1 MTFDT
6 SLSCAQSLDQQDPL
20 QAFQQEFLF
29 PQHNGKKAIYFC
41 GNSLGLQANGVKG
54 AIDQVL
60 REWGEQGVESWF
72 KGDQPWL
79 KVQERMQ
86 GPLAKVVGAL
96 PEEVIV
102 MNTLTVNIHLL
113 LGSFYQPTSTRFKVI
128 MEAGAFPSDQY
139 AVAAQVSKL
148 GFDPAEAIIEV
159 KPRAGEELLHT
170 EDIIAAIEAAGE
182 SLALTMLGGINYYTG
197 QLYDLAAITTASH
210 SVGAYA
216 GFDLAHAAG
225 NVPMSLHD
233 WGVDF
238 AVWCSYKY
246 LNGGPGG
253 PSGVFLHNKH
263 GDDPNFPR
271 LAGWWGYQE
280 SGRFLMR
287 KDFVPSKGAAGLQI
301 STPQMLAFAPHW
313 VSLEVVERAGV
324 QRMFDKSKRLTAYLE
339 YLLHQLNAKGAAL
352 HIITPTDPAARG
364 SQLSIYFEQNGKA
377 LFDYISENGV
387 ICDWREDNLSLSG
400 GGVIRVAPVP
410 LYNSFQEVYE
420 FIALIQQYLQ
430 LDSHSGVAANPSQ
443 NPIQP

>member
-6 SLSCAQSLDQQDPL
+6 SLSFAQSLDQQDPL
-20 QAFQQEFLF
+20 QVFQEEFLF
-29 PQHNGKKAIYFC
+29 PEHQGEKAIYFC
-41 GNSLGLQANGVKG
+41 GNSLGLQAKGVK
-54 AIDQVL
+54 AAVDQVL
-60 REWGEQGVESWF
+60 KEWEDQGVESWF
-72 KGDQPWL
+72 KGARPWL
-79 KVQERMQ
+79 KVHERMQ
-86 GPLAKVVGAL
+86 APLAEVVGAM

-113 LGSFYQPTSTRFKVI
+113 LGSFYRPTPNRFKVL

-148 GFDPAEAIIEV
+148 GFDPQEAIIEV
-159 KPRAGEELLHT
+159 HPREGEELLHT
-170 EDIIAAIEAAGE
+170 EDIIAAIHEAGD
-182 SLALTMLGGINYYTG
+182 SLALVMLGGINYYTG
-197 QLYDLAAITTASH
+197 QFYDLAAITAASH
-210 SVGAYA
+210 SIGAYA

-225 NVPMSLHD
+225 NVPLSLHD

-253 PSGVFLHNKH
+253 PSGVFLHNRH
-263 GDDPNFPR
+263 GDDPDFPR

-287 KDFVPSKGAAGLQI
+287 KEFVPSKGAAGLQI

-313 VSLEVVERAGV
+313 VSLEVWQRAGV
-324 QRMFDKSKRLTAYLE
+324 QRIFEKGRSLTAYLE
-339 YLLHQLNAKGAAL
+339 FLLQQLNARGAAL
-352 HIITPTDPAARG
+352 HIITPAEPAARG
-364 SQLSIYFEQNGKA
+364 SQLSIYFERDGKA
-377 LFDYISENGV
+377 LFDYITENGV

-410 LYNSFQEVYE
+410 LYNTYQEVYR
-420 FIALIQQYLQ
+420 FIDLIRQYLQ
-430 LDSHSGVAANPSQ
+430 IENFS
-443 NPIQP
+443 

>member
-6 SLSCAQSLDQQDPL
+6 SLSCAQSLDEQDPL
-20 QAFQQEFLF
+20 QTFQAEFLF
-29 PQHNGKKAIYFC
+29 PQHDGKKAIYFC
-41 GNSLGLQANGVKG
+41 GNSLGLQAKGVKK
-54 AIDQVL
+54 AVDQVL
-60 REWGEQGVESWF
+60 QEWEEQGVESWF
-72 KGDQPWL
+72 KGESPWL
-79 KVQERMQ
+79 KVHERMQ
-86 GPLAKVVGAL
+86 APLAKVVGAL

-113 LGSFYQPTSTRFKVI
+113 LGSFYRPTDTRFKVI

-139 AVAAQVSKL
+139 AVAAQVSKF

-159 KPRAGEELLHT
+159 QPRLGEELLHT
-170 EDIIAAIEAAGE
+170 EDILNTIQETGE
-182 SLALTMLGGINYYTG
+182 SLALVMLGGINYYTG
-197 QLYDLAAITTASH
+197 QLYDMAAITKATHA
-210 SVGAYA
+210 VGAYA

-225 NVPMSLHD
+225 NVPLSLHD
-233 WGVDF
+233 WDVDF

-253 PSGVFLHNKH
+253 PSGVFLHNRH
-263 GDDPNFPR
+263 GADPNFPR

-280 SGRFLMR
+280 NGRFLMR

-324 QRMFDKSKRLTAYLE
+324 ERMFTKSKLLTAYLE

-352 HIITPTDPAARG
+352 HIITPSEPTARG
-364 SQLSIYFEQNGKA
+364 SQLSIYFERDGQA
-377 LFDYISENGV
+377 LFDYISEHGV

-410 LYNSFQEVYE
+410 LYNSFQEVFD
-420 FIALIQQYLQ
+420 FIELIRTYFGIE
-430 LDSHSGVAANPSQ
+430 SFS
-443 NPIQP
+443 